1 MIIMHNCINWWKIHS
16 WQINYPRNRAFYFNV
31 QGFWSVF
38 TLIKCS
44 CTLDP
49 KLPKLHSVT
58 ITSGFVGTSP
68 NADPSL
74 EVSWSAVDDPA
85 VSYVVRYSMSQ
96 GTLTSPP
103 DGASA
108 MGANDN
114 SVTLSDNLASN
125 KAHSYIYYIWV
136 AAQSAGDT
144 GKYSDR
150 TRRATLTSKLSLIN

>member
-1 MIIMHNCINWWKIHS
+1 MC
-16 WQINYPRNRAFYFNV
+16 RFC
-31 QGFWSVF
+31 SVF
-38 TLIKCS
+38 TLIRCP

-49 KLPKLHSVT
+49 KLTKIHLVT

-74 EVSWSAVDDPA
+74 EVSWSAVDDPT

-108 MGANDN
+108 MGANGN
-114 SVTLSDNLASN
+114 STTLSDNLPAN
-125 KAHSYIYYIWV
+125 KARSYTYYIWV
-136 AAQSAGDT
+136 AATSAGVPM
-144 GKYSDR
+144 GEYSDR
-150 TRRATLTSKLSLIN
+150 TSGATLSSELKLISIIVRINGSVHR

>member
-1 MIIMHNCINWWKIHS
+1 M
-16 WQINYPRNRAFYFNV
+16 
-31 QGFWSVF
+31 QGFCSVF
-38 TLIKCS
+38 TLIRCP

-49 KLPKLHSVT
+49 KLPKIHSVI
-58 ITSGFVGTSP
+58 ITPGFVGMSP

-74 EVSWSAVDDPA
+74 EVSWSAVDDPT

-114 SVTLSDNLASN
+114 STTLSDNLAAN
-125 KAHSYIYYIWV
+125 KARSYTYYFWV
-136 AAQSAGDT
+136 AATSAGVPM
-144 GKYSDR
+144 GEYSER
-150 TRRATLTSKLSLIN
+150 TSGATLNSELSLINV

>member
-1 MIIMHNCINWWKIHS
+1 M
-16 WQINYPRNRAFYFNV
+16 
-31 QGFWSVF
+31 QGFVF
-38 TLIKCS
+38 TLIRCP

-49 KLPKLHSVT
+49 KLPKIHSVT
-58 ITSGFVGTSP
+58 ITPGFVGTSP

-108 MGANDN
+108 MGTNDN
-114 SVTLSDNLASN
+114 SVTLSANLAAN
-125 KAHSYIYYIWV
+125 KVNSYIYYIWV
-136 AAQSAGDT
+136 AATSAGVPM
-144 GKYSDR
+144 GEYSDR
-150 TRRATLTSKLSLIN
+150 TSGATLNSELRLISIIVIINGCVHR

>member
-1 MIIMHNCINWWKIHS
+1 MRNLQFTI
-16 WQINYPRNRAFYFNV
+16 YPSSSEFYFSV
-31 QGFWSVF
+31 QGSVF
-38 TLIKCS
+38 TLIRCP

-49 KLPKLHSVT
+49 KLPKIHSVI

-85 VSYVVRYSMSQ
+85 VSYVVRYSMSS

-108 MGANDN
+108 MGTNDN
-114 SVTLSDNLASN
+114 STTLSDNLAAT
-125 KAHSYIYYIWV
+125 KAFSYTYYIWV
-136 AAQSAGDT
+136 AATSAGVPM
-144 GKYSDR
+144 GEYSDR
-150 TRRATLTSKLSLIN
+150 TSGATLSSKLRLINIIVIIIGCVHG